1 MARLFKNKTAEDAS
15 LRYENET
22 LVIKAN
28 TELELTEYWTTTKIN
43 GCDDLIAYLAQGV
56 DKYQLNDGSTDLN
69 VNQALELLRGWKE
82 PGPMPVK
89 NIDTQGLDPETA
101 LSCTEFIEVGV
112 HSGEPVSEGL
122 ISYPFPVDVAAARY
136 VMDDSHY
143 EYGDKFD
150 VFGIPAGDPA
160 IGGVTAPA
168 SQGDTSVHVSSTV
181 FQYARHGMYLKFQ
194 GHDDEYRIESMDS
207 EAGTVELMAPLEQ
220 AAGAGETIQ
229 VRRPF
234 LINGW
239 VTESILYP
247 IGDLTSGSSK
257 MDAGDSIRIRY
268 YHKTTPTEDYVLP
281 FALAMLF

>member
-1 MARLFKNKTAEDAS
+1 MPANYDYSVSTDFPNQKVAVDRLTQEIDESSIQNQ
-15 LRYENET
+15 
-22 LVIKAN
+22 
-28 TELELTEYWTTTKIN
+28 LELVNVFGDDCRIVFNTTLSPT
-43 GCDDLIAYLAQGV
+43 DETTL
-56 DKYQLNDGSTDLN
+56 DGIVAVHSGESLPST
-69 VNQALELLRGWKE
+69 QE
-82 PGPMPVK
+82 PIPVK
-89 NIDTQGLDPETA
+89 VIDTQGLDPATA
-101 LSCTEFIEVGV
+101 LSCTEFVEVEI
-112 HSGEPVSEGL
+112 HSGEAVSEGI

-136 VMDDSHY
+136 VMDDTHY

-181 FQYARHGMYLKFQ
+181 FQYSRAGMYLKFQ
-194 GHDDEYRIESMDS
+194 GHNDEYRIESVDS
-207 EAGTVELMAPLEQ
+207 VAGTVELMAPLEQ
-220 AAGAGETIQ
+220 AVGAGETIQ

-257 MDAGDSIRIRY
+257 LSAGDGIRIRY